1 MSEEKLSWDEFWAK
15 LTPSISRRVG
25 IEVVELNKLALIT
38 KYQNQ
43 ERKEGKEE
51 VSEEGG
57 AAFCECGEGSRV
69 DWAMAINDNDPINFD
84 SAIDYTDLY
93 NNDNSSEATP
103 LAAALTSSF
112 KSQSSAGDSHQQHSS
127 TANTSPHI
135 NAGPAAASVTATALT
150 TLTSAIVNN
159 YSNHNS
165 RNHKHL
171 RQNLNFNNSLSYH
184 NSSNQ
189 SSPTLSLLK
198 SLSHHTTNG
207 SGGSDQ
213 IFNSN
218 FSNNMNDS
226 AKIPLESGSNF
237 MLLLE
242 DFGEYFYNYNNGSDY
257 QNTTISIYPSNCS
270 LPNSNC
276 TENIAE
282 EARKSER

>member
-1 MSEEKLSWDEFWAK
+1 
-15 LTPSISRRVG
+15 
-25 IEVVELNKLALIT
+25 
-38 KYQNQ
+38 
-43 ERKEGKEE
+43 
-51 VSEEGG
+51 
-57 AAFCECGEGSRV
+57 
-69 DWAMAINDNDPINFD
+69 MAINDNDPINFD

-112 KSQSSAGDSHQQHSS
+112 KSQSSAADSHQQHSS

-135 NAGPAAASVTATALT
+135 NTGPAAASVTATALT

-165 RNHKHL
+165 RNHKNLH
-171 RQNLNFNNSLSYH
+171 QNLNFNNSLSNH
-184 NSSNQ
+184 SRNDNSNQ

-198 SLSHHTTNG
+198 SLSNHTTTNG

-242 DFGEYFYNYNNGSDY
+242 DFGEYFYNYNGSDY
-257 QNTTISIYPSNCS
+257 QNSTISIYPSNCS

-282 EARKSER
+282 EARKSKRKSSLTLLIVCREKFALFT